1 MLSVY
6 DEGMAPM
13 VRDNL
18 LRQERPRLLLAYSDS
33 AHASRCVR
41 YFRRLGWEVH
51 MVASG
56 VEAQRLAGE
65 LMPQVIVLDVDLP
78 DESGWLSAAKIR
90 IAPPEQRVVL
100 LADYVDAQLR
110 ERAQSLGVAGI
121 VGRADGPQAL
131 AALAIE
137 QPLSVAV

>member
-18 LRQERPRLLLAYSDS
+18 SRQDRPRLLLAYTDS

-65 LMPQVIVLDVDLP
+65 RMPRVIVLDVDLP
-78 DESGWLSAAKIR
+78 DESGWLSAAKIC

-100 LADYVDAQLR
+100 LAGHVDEQLR
-110 ERAQSLGVAGI
+110 QRAQSLGVAGI
-121 VGRADGPQAL
+121 VDRADGPEAL
-131 AALAIE
+131 AALAIG

>member
-1 MLSVY
+1 
-6 DEGMAPM
+6 M
-13 VRDNL
+13 VRHNAPRRD
-18 LRQERPRLLLAYSDS
+18 RPRLLLAYTDS

-56 VEAQRLAGE
+56 ALVQRLAGE
-65 LMPQVIVLDVDLP
+65 LMPQVIVLDVELP
-78 DESGWLSAAKIR
+78 DESGWLSAAKIA
-90 IAPPEQRVVL
+90 IIPPEQRIIL
-100 LADYVDAQLR
+100 LAGHVNQQLR

-121 VGRADGPQAL
+121 VCRADGPEAL
-131 AALAIE
+131 APFVFD

>member
-1 MLSVY
+1 MLSVR

-13 VRDNL
+13 FRDNPPH
-18 LRQERPRLLLAYSDS
+18 QGRPRLLLAYSDS

-90 IAPPEQRVVL
+90 IAPPEQRVIL
-100 LADYVDAQLR
+100 LAGRVDEQLC
-110 ERAQSLGVAGI
+110 ERAQSLGVAGP
-121 VGRADGPQAL
+121 VRRYDGPEAL
-131 AALAIE
+131 AGLVFD
-137 QPLSVAV
+137 PLSVAV

>member
-1 MLSVY
+1 MTL
-6 DEGMAPM
+6 DGEEGMATM
-13 VRDNL
+13 VRDNSG
-18 LRQERPRLLLAYSDS
+18 RATRPRLLLAYSDS

-65 LMPQVIVLDVDLP
+65 LMPQVIGLDVDLP

-90 IAPPEQRVVL
+90 IAPPEQRVIL
-100 LADYVDAQLR
+100 LADHVD
-110 ERAQSLGVAGI
+110 E
-121 VGRADGPQAL
+121 
-131 AALAIE
+131 
-137 QPLSVAV
+137 

>member
-1 MLSVY
+1 
-6 DEGMAPM
+6 
-13 VRDNL
+13 
-18 LRQERPRLLLAYSDS
+18 
-33 AHASRCVR
+33 
-41 YFRRLGWEVH
+41 

-78 DESGWLSAAKIR
+78 DESGWLSAAKLR

-100 LADYVDAQLR
+100 LAEHVDEQLR

-121 VGRADGPQAL
+121 VRRADGPEAV
-131 AALAIE
+131 AALAID

>member
-1 MLSVY
+1 MLSVRY
-6 DEGMAPM
+6 EGMAQM

-18 LRQERPRLLLAYSDS
+18 SRQDRPRLLLAYSDS

-41 YFRRLGWEVH
+41 FFRRLGWEVH

-56 VEAQRLAGE
+56 AEAQRLAVE

-78 DESGWLSAAKIR
+78 DETGWLSAAKIR
-90 IAPPEQRVVL
+90 IAPPEQRVIL
-100 LADYVDAQLR
+100 LVGHVDEQLR

-121 VGRADGPQAL
+121 VCRGDGPEAL
-131 AALAIE
+131 APLAID